1 MDVPATTAPK
11 SMTNQVNRFL
21 PYWAVFQMD
30 VNQTLANWIY
40 RLWVLLTLAT
50 ATGFLL
56 YRYGVK
62 EGAGLVSP
70 AHELISQLL
79 KWVVHGGV
87 TLIIVLTSGTICGER
102 GTMADSI
109 LSRGISRNQY
119 FLGKWHARLATVLV
133 TFFIM
138 AIAALV
144 ASYFMLHS
152 ESLTLSG
159 SVVAL
164 LAVAALL
171 TLVITCSVTVSA
183 LANSTMVSVAIVWLV
198 LYGAGFVLSLMP
210 HTFPSPESMLQNL
223 PNILRG
229 MYDWNSISRMIVWML
244 TTSAAVALFGLI
256 SFSRKDV

>member
-1 MDVPATTAPK
+1 MDAPATTAPK
-11 SMTNQVNRFL
+11 GMTNQVNRFL

-30 VNQTLANWIY
+30 VHQTLANWIY
-40 RLWVLLTLAT
+40 RLWVLLTLGT
-50 ATGFLL
+50 AAGFLL
-56 YRYGVK
+56 YRYGAK
-62 EGAGLVSP
+62 EVGGLVAP
-70 AHELISQLL
+70 AHELISHLL
-79 KWVVHGGV
+79 QWIVHGSV
-87 TLIIVLTSGTICGER
+87 TLIIVLTAGTICGER
-102 GTMADSI
+102 GTMADSV

-119 FLGKWHARLATVLV
+119 FLGKWHARLAIVLA

-138 AIAALV
+138 ALAALV

-152 ESLTLSG
+152 ENLTLGG
-159 SVVAL
+159 SLVAL

-183 LANSTMVSVAIVWLV
+183 LANSTMVSIAIVWLV

-210 HTFPSPESMLQNL
+210 HTFPAPDAVLQNL

-229 MYDWNSISRMIVWML
+229 MYDWNSISRMIVWMV
-244 TTSAAVALFGLI
+244 TVSAAVALFGLF

>member
-1 MDVPATTAPK
+1 MDASATAAPK
-11 SMTNQVNRFL
+11 GMTNQVNRFL

-30 VNQTLANWIY
+30 VHQTLTNWIY

-50 ATGFLL
+50 AAGFLL
-56 YRYGVK
+56 YRYGAK
-62 EGAGLVSP
+62 EMGGLVSP
-70 AHELISQLL
+70 AHDIISQLL

-87 TLIIVLTSGTICGER
+87 TLVIVLTAGTICGER
-102 GTMADSI
+102 GTMADSV

-119 FLGKWHARLATVLV
+119 FLGKWHARLAVILA

-144 ASYFMLHS
+144 ASYFMLNS
-152 ESLTLSG
+152 DNLTLNG
-159 SVVAL
+159 SLVAL

-198 LYGAGFVLSLMP
+198 LYGAGFLLSLMP
-210 HTFPSPESMLQNL
+210 NTFPSPDAMLQNL

-229 MYDWNSISRMIVWML
+229 MYDWNSLSRMIVWML
-244 TTSAAVALFGLI
+244 TASAAVALFGLF